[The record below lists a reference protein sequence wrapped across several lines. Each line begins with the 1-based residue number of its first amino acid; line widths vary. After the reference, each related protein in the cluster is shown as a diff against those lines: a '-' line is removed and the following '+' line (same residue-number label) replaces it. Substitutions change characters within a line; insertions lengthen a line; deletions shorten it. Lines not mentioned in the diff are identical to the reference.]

1 MLVALEL
8 NHEGDAVFQAAVDYA
23 RRMKAAIDLLH
34 VEPPDPS
41 DFVSY
46 SAGPESVRDSVAKH
60 LHDAHSAVIALRE
73 KAEQSG
79 VEVRHAMTLRGNI
92 LTTVIDKIVELKP
105 DLLVMGQGHH
115 RRFFLSLEHSPTE
128 RAVADIKCV
137 MMIVPTG

>member
-1 MLVALEL
+1 MLVALDL
-8 NHEGDAVFQAAVDYA
+8 NHEGDIVFQTAIDYA
-23 RRMKAAIDLLH
+23 RRMGAVIDLLH

-46 SAGPESVRDSVAKH
+46 SAGPDSVRDSVAKH
-60 LHDAHSAVIALRE
+60 LQDAHSAVIALRA

-79 VEVRHAMTLRGNI
+79 VAIRHAMTLRGDVFAAVTNK
-92 LTTVIDKIVELKP
+92 VDELKP

-115 RRFFLSLEHSPTE
+115 RRFFLSLGRSPTE
-128 RAVADIKCV
+128 LAVADIKCV